1 MYNFL
6 LILLIF
12 MFAVHGLA
20 LGGFLG
26 YGLWWLDV
34 VLHFL
39 GGLWLA
45 VLGWWY
51 LFAYKY
57 FPEIKSRG
65 FSGDLISGTGWILVV
80 GLISFAVFAG
90 VLWEFFEFSWD
101 YFLAKPYSAELAQPS
116 LEDTL
121 SDLFFDLVGALVAV
135 FYLSY
140 YYRLGFRNSK
150 KEE

>member
-90 VLWEFFEFSWD
+90 VLWEFFEFLVD
-101 YFLAKPYSAELAQPS
+101 KFITGKNYIDLLQRGVIDTMKDLLMDLLGGLAVGFLFLYE
-116 LEDTL
+116 
-121 SDLFFDLVGALVAV
+121 
-135 FYLSY
+135 
-140 YYRLGFRNSK
+140 RK
-150 KEE
+150 KQIKK